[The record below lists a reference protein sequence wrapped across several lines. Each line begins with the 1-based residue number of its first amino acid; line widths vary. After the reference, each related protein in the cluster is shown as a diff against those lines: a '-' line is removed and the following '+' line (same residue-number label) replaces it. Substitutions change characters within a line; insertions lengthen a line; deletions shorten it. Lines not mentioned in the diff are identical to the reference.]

1 MKGLTDELVKRLTG
15 KQHLLV
21 LDDVWDAD
29 IVRACKCLGVHI
41 LVTTF
46 KPDLARSLK
55 VVPLVGSDSTPF
67 GSIVREHPLRIL
79 NRPSAR
85 RLLATCYAAE
95 VRFPCPRQMCCY

>member
-1 MKGLTDELVKRLTG
+1 MKSLTDELVKRLTG

-29 IVRACKCLGVHI
+29 FVRATKCLGVHI

-55 VVPLVGSDSTPF
+55 VVPLVSSATSTTVGSM
-67 GSIVREHPLRIL
+67 VREHQLRVL
-79 NRPSAR
+79 TRPSAR
-85 RLLATCYAAE
+85 RLLSTCYAAD
-95 VRFPCPRQMCCY
+95 VRSTA